1 MAVTLIEMPMSKVV
15 QETHDTK
22 TFRLQPPAGFDMN
35 WKPGQFITVNLP
47 EDPKTKRAY
56 SLSSSPLDD
65 NYLEITIKHMGNF
78 GSHIFEAGREGLK
91 VMVIPP
97 RGKFL
102 LPGDPLLPLMLISG
116 GSGVTPY
123 RGMMRYLVQKKLPT
137 KVVNLYSVRV
147 PEDIIF
153 RGEFEE
159 MCAANPN
166 FKFIVTCTRV
176 PAEDKSWTGL
186 RGRIDPEMVRRFTE
200 DAERTVYYVCGSH
213 DFVVGAAKMLH
224 DMGLPRERVIYEDWG

>member
-1 MAVTLIEMPMSKVV
+1 MAVTLIEMPMTKVV
-15 QETHDTK
+15 QETHDTR
-22 TFRLQPPAGFDMN
+22 TFRLQPPAGFDMS

-47 EDPKTKRAY
+47 EDPRTKRAY

-65 NYLEITIKHMGNF
+65 AYLEITIKRMGNF
-78 GSHIFEAGREGLK
+78 GSQIYEASREGLK
-91 VMVIPP
+91 LMVIPP

-102 LPGDPLLPLMLISG
+102 LPEDPTAPLMLISG

-123 RGMMRYLVQKKLPT
+123 RGMMRYIVQKKLPT

-153 RGEFEE
+153 KDEFEKL
-159 MCAANPN
+159 CAANPN
-166 FKFIVTCTRV
+166 FKFVITCTRV
-176 PAEDKSWTGL
+176 PPEDTRWTGL
-186 RGRIDPEMVRRFTE
+186 RGRINPEMVRQFTE

-213 DFVVGAAKMLH
+213 DFVVGTAKMLH
-224 DMGLPRERVIYEDWG
+224 DMGLPKERVIYEDWG